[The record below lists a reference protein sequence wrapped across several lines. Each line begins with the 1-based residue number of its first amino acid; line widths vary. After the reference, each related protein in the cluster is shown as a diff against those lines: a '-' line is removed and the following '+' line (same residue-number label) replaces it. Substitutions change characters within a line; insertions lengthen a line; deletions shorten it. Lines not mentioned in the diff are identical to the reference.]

1 MNNNLKRRIFTLIA
15 IFACMGL
22 NMMAQNLS
30 PDMENVIDICS
41 RISKGLYP
49 PNKDMLKQAAN
60 DYRKAEIVDFADIR
74 LVKGQSISLDN
85 HLLFDDVFVDS
96 IAAKGKL
103 IPFASK
109 YAKQRANRGTGSGG
123 KIKLTTLALKAHQSA
138 TWKTTKRN
146 IAEYA
151 VVAEP
156 NGLFT
161 MTIKDEK
168 GKVLY
173 TETKDNKKGAA
184 VRKAH
189 IKLPDQ
195 RNVVMIE
202 IKNTSDYD
210 SSFALIALP

>member
-1 MNNNLKRRIFTLIA
+1 MNNMRRRIFILIGILA
-15 IFACMGL
+15 FVGL
-22 NMMAQNLS
+22 NMMAQNQS
-30 PDMENVIDICS
+30 PEMENVIDICS

-49 PNKDMLKQAAN
+49 PNKDMLKQAAK
-60 DYRKAEIVDFADIR
+60 DYRKAEIADFADIR
-74 LVKGQSISLDN
+74 LAKGQPISLDD

-103 IPFASK
+103 IPFASR
-109 YAKQRANRGTGSGG
+109 YAKQRANRGSSSKG

-151 VVAEP
+151 IVAEP

-173 TETKDNKKGAA
+173 TETKDNKKGAPI
-184 VRKAH
+184 RKAH
-189 IKLPDQ
+189 FILPDK

-210 SSFALIALP
+210 ASFALIALP